1 MNKNKFYQFTAAAQ
15 DAPARLDLFGSVGG
29 GFWDQGFD
37 ESSFKADMAVVR
49 DDQPLNVYIN
59 SMGGSVYTG
68 IAIYNLISRHKGPVT
83 ITVAGM
89 AASAATIITSARGA
103 KVVMPRGSMM
113 LVHPV
118 RMSTDALTPREMK
131 EAAENLEKVRLSVRD
146 IYSEKTGLDEKT
158 LDKLMNAESFLTA
171 EEAVELGFA
180 DEIDESQVVENRA
193 VGDAVM
199 VNNLKVSAQ
208 FFANAPEGFIHAEEP
223 KASAVQKKEVQKMN
237 LETLK
242 AEHPE
247 LVQAIRNEAMVEGAA
262 QERARIQ
269 AIEDIAVVGHE
280 NLVNDAKFDG
290 KTTAEALAVQ
300 ILKADKARGAQMLK
314 DRKSDAK
321 ALEGI
326 ESEGNEGLDPK
337 AEAKAKL
344 DAEMKAAIEAGAR
357 AFARK

>member
-1 MNKNKFYQFTAAAQ
+1 MSKFYQFTAADQ
-15 DAPARLDLFGSVGG
+15 DAPARLDLFGAVGRG
-29 GFWDQGFD
+29 IFEQWFD
-37 ESSFKADMAVVR
+37 ESSFKDAMSVVR

-59 SMGGSVYTG
+59 SPGGNVRTG
-68 IAIYNLISRHKGPVT
+68 MAIYNMLSRHRGPVT

-89 AASAATIITSARGA
+89 AASAATIITCAKNA

-113 LVHPV
+113 LIHPP
-118 RMSTDALTPREMK
+118 RQATDWLTSSELK
-131 EAAENLEKVRLSVRD
+131 EAAENLEKVRISIRD
-146 IYSEKTGLDEKT
+146 IYAQKTGLDEKT
-158 LDKLMNAESFLTA
+158 LDKLMNAESYLTA
-171 EEAVELGFA
+171 DEAVEYGFA
-180 DEIDESQVVENRA
+180 DEIDETQVVENYM

-199 VNNLKVSAQ
+199 VNGLKVSGQ
-208 FFANAPEGFIHAEEP
+208 LFAHAPKGFINAELP
-223 KASAVQKKEVQKMN
+223 KASAVQKEVHKMN

-247 LVQAIRNEAMVEGAA
+247 LVQAIRDEAIAEGATN
-262 QERARIQ
+262 ERARIQ
-269 AIEDIAVVGHE
+269 AIEDIAVAGHE
-280 NLVNDAKFDG
+280 DMVMKAKFDG

-314 DRKSDAK
+314 DRKKDAQ

-326 ESEGNEGLDPK
+326 EAEGNEGLDPK
-337 AEAKAKL
+337 GEAKAKQ